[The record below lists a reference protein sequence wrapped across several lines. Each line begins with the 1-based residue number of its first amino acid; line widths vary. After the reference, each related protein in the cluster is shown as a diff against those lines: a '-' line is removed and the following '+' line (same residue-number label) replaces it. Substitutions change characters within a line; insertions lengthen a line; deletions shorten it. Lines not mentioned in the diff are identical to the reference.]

1 VVIRVIKL
9 GGSLLE
15 LSDWAERLRRWL
27 VAQGPAT
34 NLIVVGG
41 GERVEAVRT
50 EQRVAGFS
58 DEWAHVKALESMDRN
73 AADVASALAG
83 ATLVQRWQPGGSL
96 PDGSTLVLECG
107 VWAASEP
114 VFERSWRTTS
124 DSIAAE
130 IASQSD
136 AAELVLLKSCLPEQD
151 ISSVVDPRFEA
162 HTRDGQLVRV
172 VNLREAVF
180 PEIAWRN
187 PVLFASAGSLRQPP
201 TGSERGVGPG
211 FSLMSP
217 HVDR

>member
-1 VVIRVIKL
+1 MVTRVIKL

-50 EQRVAGFS
+50 EQRVEGFS
-58 DEWAHVKALESMDRN
+58 DEWAHVRALESMDRN

-83 ATLVQRWQPGGSL
+83 AMLVQRWQPGGAL
-96 PDGSTLVLECG
+96 PGASTLVLECG

-114 VFERSWRTTS
+114 VFERNWRTTS

-130 IASQSD
+130 IASQLD

-162 HTRDGQLVRV
+162 HARHGQLVRV
-172 VNLREAVF
+172 VNLRETGF
-180 PEIAWRN
+180 PETAWRKQI
-187 PVLFASAGSLRQPP
+187 LFASAGAWRQPP
-201 TGSERGVGPG
+201 VGSEGEVGPG
-211 FSLMSP
+211 FSQMSR
-217 HVDR
+217 HVDS